1 MILNEYNEIIREYFD
16 ISDTK
21 TRKFIVALE
30 DTEQNQ
36 LLTALSSALYDKI
49 VQKVDKIDF
58 GTIPMS
64 RGDITKVD
72 GFENTLE
79 CLNIMRNLV
88 LEYRQKTDIIDT
100 ALSAIENVK
109 MRKGI
114 FMKSYSMNIEM
125 PMLTYNLI
133 VLAIEQ
139 SVSFLIDTCIQYIKD
154 PATETM
160 SAALDK
166 VAYNNSRDE
175 LLYNQLISF
184 NKSCLTKELDFA
196 LNEVIKHGGSLKED
210 INDSAGNNDVGAG
223 VNSIIINV
231 GKGTGAEISGK
242 PIHHSS
248 PFKDEEPNNEIGP
261 EVPINGDCASGECDS
276 TEPVDEIAPVAA
288 VALFA
293 GKVIGGT
300 VAAAAVASLSLKA
313 AKFLIKGLIPILR
326 NITYIFY
333 NTKMKFSD
341 ALASQA
347 QLIESNAN
355 RLKYSD
361 SSSLTDEKKKK
372 VIEKQMKIAEK
383 LRSWS
388 NKVAID
394 RKNANK
400 NAQKMIDDENKQ
412 MKIDDLKDEL
422 PPDIGDGGLF

>member
-30 DTEQNQ
+30 DAEQNQ

-100 ALSAIENVK
+100 VLSAIENIK

-114 FMKSYSMNIEM
+114 FIKSYSMNIEM

-154 PATETM
+154 PATETL

-210 INDSAGNNDVGAG
+210 INDSVGNNDVGAG

-231 GKGTGAEISGK
+231 GKEISGK
-242 PIHHSS
+242 PAKLCS
-248 PFKDEEPNNEIGP
+248 PFKDEEPSEIGP
-261 EVPINGDCASGECDS
+261 EVPINGDCASGECNP
-276 TEPVDEIAPVAA
+276 TEPVDEIAPVAIA
-288 VALFA
+288 AIV